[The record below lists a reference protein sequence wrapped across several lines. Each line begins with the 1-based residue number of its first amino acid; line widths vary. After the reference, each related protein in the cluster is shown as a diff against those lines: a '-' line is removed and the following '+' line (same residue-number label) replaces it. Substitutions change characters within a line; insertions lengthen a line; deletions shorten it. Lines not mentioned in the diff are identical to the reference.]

1 MVAELKNASKREHS
15 LARDKT
21 LRKFFSANF
30 EENEFIGQLEQFSNN
45 KFKYI
50 TISCSYRMANCLFLI
65 SLVPETLFLCY
76 TDAQTDDNEP
86 PRGQKRELVIT
97 ACRLKLRIAMEEN
110 P

>member
-1 MVAELKNASKREHS
+1 
-15 LARDKT
+15 
-21 LRKFFSANF
+21 
-30 EENEFIGQLEQFSNN
+30 
-45 KFKYI
+45 
-50 TISCSYRMANCLFLI
+50 MANCLFLI

-110 P
+110 PGLC